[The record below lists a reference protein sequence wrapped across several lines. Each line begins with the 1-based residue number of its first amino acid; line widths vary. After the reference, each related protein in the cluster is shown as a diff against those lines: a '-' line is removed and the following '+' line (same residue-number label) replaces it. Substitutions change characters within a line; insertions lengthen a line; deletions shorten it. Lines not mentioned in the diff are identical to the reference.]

1 MSSPVKSTV
10 GAIPI
15 SFTYQS
21 HQSIIDHKTTLSTI
35 SGADQSFK
43 RQCFSSLERLRLAQR
58 SLSSETPV
66 TPTSLSGSPSVTK
79 TSTKPSR
86 PALRGRNSSYF
97 KASPRRLVGKTG
109 TPSDRFSFE
118 DAQWYQRLPDKVRQ
132 KHFTK
137 DEQRELAGRR
147 SSWILD
153 AADESVLRAGRQRIH
168 SVPTV
173 GTSYSYSS
181 SESSVHTLEDEQPID
196 SAVDMDESI
205 LDTFRWMNDDDDLD
219 LTLDDYH
226 SHLATSTEPA
236 SRRSSRRPSFRR
248 SISLTALPHVEPHRP
263 LSGEANVCVPPL
275 PAISPRNSSQRGSSR
290 SRTRHHDIAPTQP
303 LRVTDQPAK
312 HYQDP
317 EARLKLRVYLASPSK
332 FDEALEFGF
341 PSLESSDNLPEP
353 RRPSI
358 SRNHYTEPILST
370 FYDSENH
377 SFLDSLDSDSD
388 DPESL
393 PEMSIP
399 NTPSDAMFFR
409 NTHRLPT
416 SKPTSSDI
424 ERPFWRSPERLN
436 VKPVDH
442 QQAQHQPY
450 VVVGCNREMTLRM
463 TLTRPDLRASDNL
476 LYGTGDNDPLAL
488 EQLPLPSTRDDIWD
502 QSKETG
508 GTMKSF
514 WKKFSKR

>member
-1 MSSPVKSTV
+1 MQEFHLVAHSSDSRKEEIIEIPVT
-10 GAIPI
+10 PI
-15 SFTYQS
+15 SF
-21 HQSIIDHKTTLSTI
+21 
-35 SGADQSFK
+35 
-43 RQCFSSLERLRLAQR
+43 
-58 SLSSETPV
+58 
-66 TPTSLSGSPSVTK
+66 SGSPSVPR

-97 KASPRRLVGKTG
+97 KASPRRLVGKAG
-109 TPSDRFSFE
+109 TPSSRFSFE

-137 DEQRELAGRR
+137 DEQRELAGLR

-168 SVPTV
+168 SVPTL

-181 SESSVHTLEDEQPID
+181 SGSSVHTLEDERPID
-196 SAVDMDESI
+196 SAVDMDESFF
-205 LDTFRWMNDDDDLD
+205 DGFRWMNDDDDLD

-226 SHLATSTEPA
+226 SHLAASTEPA
-236 SRRSSRRPSFRR
+236 SRRTSRRPSFQR
-248 SISLTALPHVEPHRP
+248 SFSLTALPHVELHRP
-263 LSGEANVCVPPL
+263 QSREAN
-275 PAISPRNSSQRGSSR
+275 
-290 SRTRHHDIAPTQP
+290 
-303 LRVTDQPAK
+303 

-341 PSLESSDNLPEP
+341 PSLESSENLPEH

-358 SRNHYTEPILST
+358 SRNHHTEPVLPT

-399 NTPSDAMFFR
+399 NTPSDGMFFR
-409 NTHRLPT
+409 NPHRLPT
-416 SKPTSSDI
+416 SKPPSSDLD
-424 ERPFWRSPERLN
+424 RPFWKLPGRLN
-436 VKPVDH
+436 VKPVD
-442 QQAQHQPY
+442 QQQGQHQPY
-450 VVVGCNREMTLRM
+450 VVSGCNREMTLRM
-463 TLTRPDLRASDNL
+463 TLTRPDLRASDEL

-488 EQLPLPSTRDDIWD
+488 EQLPLPSTRDDIWE
-502 QSKETG
+502 QHKEPG
-508 GTMKSF
+508 GAMKNF

>member
-1 MSSPVKSTV
+1 MPVKSTV

-15 SFTYQS
+15 SFAY
-21 HQSIIDHKTTLSTI
+21 QSIIDHPATISTI
-35 SGADQSFK
+35 SDTDQPSQ
-43 RQCFSSLERLRLAQR
+43 RQCFSSLERLQLAQR
-58 SLSSETPV
+58 SLSSEIPV
-66 TPTSLSGSPSVTK
+66 TPISFSGSPSVPR

-97 KASPRRLVGKTG
+97 KASPRRLVGKAG
-109 TPSDRFSFE
+109 TPSSRFSFE

-137 DEQRELAGRR
+137 DEQRELAGLR

-168 SVPTV
+168 SVPTL

-181 SESSVHTLEDEQPID
+181 SGSSVHTLEDERPID
-196 SAVDMDESI
+196 SAVDMDESFF
-205 LDTFRWMNDDDDLD
+205 DGFRWMNDDDDLD

-226 SHLATSTEPA
+226 SHLAASTEPA
-236 SRRSSRRPSFRR
+236 SRRTSRRPSFQR
-248 SISLTALPHVEPHRP
+248 SFSLTALPHVELHRP
-263 LSGEANVCVPPL
+263 QSREANVRVPPL

-290 SRTRHHDIAPTQP
+290 SRTRHHDIVPTQP
-303 LRVTDQPAK
+303 LRITDQPAK

-341 PSLESSDNLPEP
+341 PSLESSENLPEH

-358 SRNHYTEPILST
+358 SRNHHTEPVLPT

-399 NTPSDAMFFR
+399 NTPSDGMFFR
-409 NTHRLPT
+409 NPHRLPT
-416 SKPTSSDI
+416 SKPPSSDLD
-424 ERPFWRSPERLN
+424 RPFWKLPGRLN
-436 VKPVDH
+436 VKPVD
-442 QQAQHQPY
+442 QQQGQHQPY
-450 VVVGCNREMTLRM
+450 VVSGCNREMTLRM
-463 TLTRPDLRASDNL
+463 TLTRPDLRASDEL

-488 EQLPLPSTRDDIWD
+488 EQLPLPSTRDDIWE
-502 QSKETG
+502 QHKEPG
-508 GTMKSF
+508 GAMKNF